1 MTEPGKLFVVQ
12 SNNGSVKW
20 SFYSPDEK
28 IVKVFVEQKAGIDQ
42 HLSLILIT
50 DKSEIHLNPLTGSIY
65 SKHPHQFDISNHLFM
80 LLKGDSEAYSVTRD
94 YVLDYEKKEKE
105 NALRLSSQ
113 VERHISTLKKV

>member
-28 IVKVFVEQKAGIDQ
+28 ILKVFVEQKAGIDQ

-80 LLKGDSEAYSVTRD
+80 LLKGDSEAYSVIA
-94 YVLDYEKKEKE
+94 VPKGAH
-105 NALRLSSQ
+105 NA
-113 VERHISTLKKV
+113 E